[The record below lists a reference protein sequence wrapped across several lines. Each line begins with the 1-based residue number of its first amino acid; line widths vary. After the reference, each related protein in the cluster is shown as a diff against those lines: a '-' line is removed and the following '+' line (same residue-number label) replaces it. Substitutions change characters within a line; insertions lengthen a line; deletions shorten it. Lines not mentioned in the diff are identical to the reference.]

1 MSVDRR
7 RFLSLGLGTAAGA
20 LALGKIPSALAS
32 VCGVTPPQT
41 SGPFYP
47 GEQHFQPEN
56 DLTRVPGR
64 PGRALGQV
72 IYVRG
77 TVQDQNCQPVAGAN
91 VELWQ
96 ACASGKYNH
105 RSDPNPAAL
114 DPNFRYWGEADT
126 DAEGAYLFKTIIPG
140 AYPAN
145 ASWDRPPHLHFR
157 ITKRGYWELVTQMY
171 FEGHPLNGRDLIL
184 QELSTEEQSRVVVRF
199 TAAPA
204 GFEPGALMGEFSITL
219 RSLQPHSE

>member
-1 MSVDRR
+1 MSNVDRR
-7 RFLSLGLGTAAGA
+7 KFLALGLGTAAGA
-20 LALGKIPSALAS
+20 MALGKMPQALAS
-32 VCGVTPPQT
+32 ACGLTPPQT

-47 GEQHFQPEN
+47 GEQNFQPEN

-77 TVQDQNCQPVAGAN
+77 TVQDEACRPVKGAN

-114 DPNFRYWGEADT
+114 DPNFRYWGEADS
-126 DAEGAYLFKTIIPG
+126 DAEGAYLFKTIMPG
-140 AYPAN
+140 QYPAN
-145 ASWDRPPHLHFR
+145 ETWERPPHLHFR
-157 ITKRGYWELVTQMY
+157 ISKRGFHELVTQSY
-171 FEGHPLNGRDLIL
+171 FEGHPLNPSDLIL
-184 QELSTEEQSRVVVRF
+184 RNVPASERNLVVVKF
-199 TAAPA
+199 EPAPP
-204 GFEPGALMGEFSITL
+204 GFEPGALIGDFQITL
-219 RSLQPHSE
+219 RSVR